1 MEQNF
6 QEKLLNELLTAF
18 GPLVVAV
25 NDPTKVFQVFE
36 TLGWDLKTILGPNS
50 RPFID
55 NITKIAN
62 ALAVA
67 AQQTNTPPQTLDD
80 LAGALRTVK
89 SAVEALQALPSS
101 LGGVQ
106 LQVQELNKLPI
117 ELIENLF
124 VFYLYRRAP
133 VPYQLLTLLRIIDE
147 EARPQIVQGQNVIRK
162 PVGVGKLNKERIS
175 KLLADPV
182 KELKAVYSAQG
193 LATQKDANALAL
205 ALFRPLADLLKQLGA
220 DTFVFRD
227 GYSPGLTPQQ
237 ADLLPITL
245 TARWRF
251 LVGGIPGQAGLD
263 FKIVPTSG
271 GGPGLFVLP
280 VGELTLSQTI
290 GDWLLRSKA
299 TPFTGGLLIKPD
311 RVQMP
316 ANVPP
321 PGEVNLSFSLTKQGR
336 SGGGD
341 APALLVGSTQGTR
354 LEVGRMQVTGKL
366 GLSASRQDYEVMAE
380 ASSAA
385 LIIAAGDGDGFLQ
398 QVLPRDGLRTAFEL
412 AFGWSNLR
420 GFYFRGSAGLEAT
433 LPVQASLLG
442 LLSVDSVYLAV
453 QPRGTDVQVVTAATA
468 SVKLGPVTAVIER
481 TGLQATFSF
490 PPGGGNLGP
499 AEMSLTFQPPKGA
512 GLAIEAGAVVG
523 GGYLFFDAQK
533 EQYAGILQLELAQT
547 VAIKAV
553 GLLTT
558 RMPDGARGFS
568 LLVILTAE
576 GFAPIQLGFG
586 FTLTGIGGLLG
597 VNRTAAVDALRNG
610 IKAGTLGSILFPA
623 DPVRNAQRIVSD
635 VGTVFPPARDRCV
648 FGPMAIIEWGTPS
661 LLKLELG
668 VVLEAPEPVRLLILG
683 RLKATLPDEK
693 NALVQIRMD
702 ALGVLDFTAG
712 QLSLDATLYDSRLLN
727 FVLTGDMAL
736 RLSWGR
742 DPNFLLAVGGWNP
755 RFKAPADFPRLARM
769 ALVLSG
775 SEDARLRLESYLAV
789 TSNTLQFGA
798 RVDFYFAVQPFSV
811 EGLLGF
817 DALIHF
823 NPFSFVA
830 DLSASVALRMKGTV
844 LMCVQLN
851 MTLTGPSPWRV
862 WGTAQFSILSVKQS
876 VSFDAQ
882 FGPDLRPAPPA
893 PVDVK
898 ALLVAALGDARNWSS
913 ELPAGERPLVTL
925 RALAPA
931 ANVLRVHPLAEVA
944 VRERVVPLDRAIARF
959 GNAPVTGE
967 KTFRLKAVRSDNG
980 QEIPVNH
987 ISDSFALA
995 QFVEMSDDQKLAAPA
1010 FTNEHAGI
1018 RFSAG
1023 GFAFGH
1029 EPSLDAA
1036 ITYETL
1042 LLVPDE
1048 PAQPLPPYTMP
1059 SAALEAAANLGAAAQ
1074 AAALR
1079 TEGPRLRLA

>member
-1 MEQNF
+1 MDQNF
-6 QEKLLNELLTAF
+6 QEKLLNELLFAF

-25 NDPTKVFQVFE
+25 NDPTKVFQIFE
-36 TLGWDLKTILGPNS
+36 TLGWDIKTILGPNS
-50 RPFID
+50 QPFINNVK
-55 NITKIAN
+55 NIAD
-62 ALAVA
+62 ALAVV
-67 AQQTNTPPQTLDD
+67 AQQTNTPPQTLDE
-80 LAGALRTVK
+80 LAKALRTVK
-89 SAVEALQALPSS
+89 SAVEAMQALPSS

-133 VPYQLLTLLRIIDE
+133 VPYQLLTLLRIINE

-162 PVGVGKLNKERIS
+162 PVGVGKLNTARIS

-182 KELKAVYSAQG
+182 KELKAAYSAQA

-205 ALFRPLADLLKQLGA
+205 VLFRPLADLLKQLGA
-220 DTFVFRD
+220 DTLVFLD
-227 GYSPGLTPQQ
+227 GNSPGLTPQQ

-251 LVGGIPGQAGLD
+251 LVGEIPGAAGFD

-271 GGPGLFVLP
+271 GGPGLSVLP
-280 VGELTLSQTI
+280 VGELTLNQSI

-299 TPFTGGLLIKPD
+299 TPFIGSLLIKPGG
-311 RVQMP
+311 VQMP

-336 SGGGD
+336 DGGG
-341 APALLVGSTQGTR
+341 ASALRIGSAQGTR
-354 LEVGRMQVTGKL
+354 LEVGRLQVTGKL
-366 GLSASRQDYEVMAE
+366 GLNASHQDYEVMAE

-412 AFGWSNLR
+412 AFGWSNRR

-453 QPRGTDVQVVTAATA
+453 QPRGADVQVVTAATA

-490 PPGGGNLGP
+490 PAGGGNLGP

-512 GLAIEAGAVVG
+512 GLTIEAGAVAG

-533 EQYAGILQLELAQT
+533 EQYAGILQLELAQA

-576 GFAPIQLGFG
+576 GFAPVQLGFG

-597 VNRTAAVDALRNG
+597 INRTAAVDALRSG

-635 VGTVFPPARDRCV
+635 VGTVFPPAPNRCV
-648 FGPMAIIEWGTPS
+648 FGPMAIIEWGTPA

-668 VVLEAPEPVRLLILG
+668 VVLEVPEPVRLLILG

-702 ALGVLDFTAG
+702 ALGVLDFAAG
-712 QLSLDATLYDSRLLN
+712 QLSLDATLYDSRLLS

-742 DPNFLLAVGGWNP
+742 NPNFLLAIGGWNP
-755 RFKAPADFPRLARM
+755 RFNAPADFPRLARM

-775 SEDARLRLESYLAV
+775 SDDARLRLESYLAV

-811 EGLLGF
+811 EGMLGF

-823 NPFSFVA
+823 NPFSFIT
-830 DLSASVALRMKGTV
+830 DLSASVALRMNGTV

-851 MTLTGPSPWRV
+851 MTLTGPSPWHV

-898 ALLVAALGDARNWSS
+898 ALLGTALNDARNWSS
-913 ELPAGERPLVTL
+913 ELPAGERPLVTF
-925 RALAPA
+925 RQLAPA
-931 ANVLRVHPLAEVA
+931 TNMLRVHPLAEVA

-980 QEIPVNH
+980 QEIPVNN

-1018 RFSAG
+1018 RFATG
-1023 GFAFGH
+1023 EFAYGY
-1029 EPSLDAA
+1029 EPALDAV

-1042 LLVPDE
+1042 LVVPE
-1048 PAQPLPPYTMP
+1048 QPAQPLPPYMMP

-1079 TEGPRLRLA
+1079 TEGPRLRLG

>member
-1 MEQNF
+1 MDQNF

-25 NDPTKVFQVFE
+25 NDPTKVFQIFE
-36 TLGWDLKTILGPNS
+36 TLGWDIKTILGPNS
-50 RPFID
+50 QPFID
-55 NITKIAN
+55 NVTNISN
-62 ALAVA
+62 ALAVV
-67 AQQTNTPPQTLDD
+67 AQQTNAPPQTLDD
-80 LAGALRTVK
+80 LATALRTVK

-106 LQVQELNKLPI
+106 LQVQELNKLPV

-133 VPYQLLTLLRIIDE
+133 VPYQLLTLLRVIDE
-147 EARPQIVQGQNVIRK
+147 EARPQIVLGQNVIRK
-162 PVGVGKLNKERIS
+162 AGGVGKLNTARIA

-182 KELKAVYSAQG
+182 KELKAVYSAQA
-193 LATQKDANALAL
+193 LATQRDANALAL
-205 ALFRPLADLLKQLGA
+205 VLFRPLADLLKQLGA
-220 DTFVFRD
+220 DTLVFLD
-227 GYSPGLTPQQ
+227 GDSPQLTQQ
-237 ADLLPITL
+237 QKDLLPITL

-251 LVGGIPGQAGLD
+251 LVGEVPGAAGFD

-271 GGPGLFVLP
+271 GGPGLSVLP
-280 VGELTLSQTI
+280 VGELTLTQSI

-299 TPFTGGLLIKPD
+299 TPFVGSLLIKTD

-321 PGEVNLSFSLTKQGR
+321 PGEVKLSFSLTKQGR
-336 SGGGD
+336 NGG
-341 APALLVGSTQGTR
+341 APALRVGSTQGTR
-354 LEVGRMQVTGKL
+354 LEVGRLQVTGKL

-380 ASSAA
+380 AGSAA
-385 LIIAAGDGDGFLQ
+385 LIVAAGDGDGFLQ

-453 QPRGTDVQVVTAATA
+453 QPKGADVQVVTAATA

-512 GLAIEAGAVVG
+512 GLSIEAGAVVG

-558 RMPDGARGFS
+558 RMPDGTRGFS
-568 LLVILTAE
+568 LLIILTAE

-597 VNRTAAVDALRNG
+597 VNRTAAVDVLRNG
-610 IKAGTLGSILFPA
+610 IKTGTLGSILFPA

-635 VGTVFPPARDRCV
+635 VGTVFPPAPGRCV

-668 VVLEAPEPVRLLILG
+668 VVLEVPEPVRLLILG

-693 NALVQIRMD
+693 NALVQICMD
-702 ALGVLDFTAG
+702 ALGVLDFAAG

-742 DPNFLLAVGGWNP
+742 DPSFLLAIGGWNP
-755 RFKAPADFPRLARM
+755 RFTAPADFPRPARM

-775 SEDARLRLESYLAV
+775 GDDARLRLESYLAV

-823 NPFSFVA
+823 NPFSFIT

-844 LMCVQLN
+844 LTCVQLN
-851 MTLTGPSPWRV
+851 MTLAGPSPWHV

-876 VSFDAQ
+876 ITFDAQ

-898 ALLVAALGDARNWSS
+898 ALLGSALNDARNWSS

-925 RALAPA
+925 RAQAPA
-931 ANVLRVHPLAEVA
+931 ANMLRVHPLSEVA
-944 VRERVVPLDRAIARF
+944 VRERVVPLDRAITKF

-967 KTFRLKAVRSDNG
+967 KTFQLKAVRSDNG

-987 ISDSFALA
+987 VNDSFALA
-995 QFVEMSDDQKLAAPA
+995 QFVELSDDQKLAAPA

-1018 RFSAG
+1018 RFAAG

-1029 EPSLDAA
+1029 EPALDAA

-1042 LLVPDE
+1042 LVVPE
-1048 PAQPLPPYTMP
+1048 QPAQPLPPYTMP
-1059 SAALEAAANLGAAAQ
+1059 SGALEAAAHLGAAAQ
-1074 AAALR
+1074 AATLR
-1079 TEGPRLRLA
+1079 AEGPRLRLG